1 MHFSGLVARLS
12 LPPYNTGMTFDELPE
27 DQKEYFLKAEKQ
39 GFTLGKILVYL
50 IGLAIAVPLFIFKHP
65 IIACFVIV
73 IAILAPHSREAKKS
87 ILDDIEFSKLN
98 SSSENGM

>member
-1 MHFSGLVARLS
+1 
-12 LPPYNTGMTFDELPE
+12 MTFDELSE
-27 DQKEYFLKAEKQ
+27 EQKEDFLKAEKQ

-73 IAILAPHSREAKKS
+73 IAILAPVHERQRNQF
-87 ILDDIEFSKLN
+87 LTTLN
-98 SSSENGM
+98 SQN